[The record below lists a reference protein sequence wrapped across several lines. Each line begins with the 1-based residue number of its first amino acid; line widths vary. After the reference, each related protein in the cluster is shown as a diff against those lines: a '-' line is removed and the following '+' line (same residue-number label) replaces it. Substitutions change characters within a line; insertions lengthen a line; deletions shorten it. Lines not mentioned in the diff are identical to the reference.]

1 MIILSERVDVLVDCL
16 FGRIVIGRESIL
28 GRKLYEQP
36 ERGTLKFKSKERDSI
51 TLNERT
57 TLYGT
62 KLMRRHIINAAQHPV
77 LLDGRQVAA
86 VNARLEL
93 DLRIGAA
100 FTRFQ
105 TMKLQRAIDVLST
118 ENRIISY
125 GAPKIWTL
133 VD

>member
-1 MIILSERVDVLVDCL
+1 M
-16 FGRIVIGRESIL
+16 
-28 GRKLYEQP
+28 
-36 ERGTLKFKSKERDSI
+36 
-51 TLNERT
+51 
-57 TLYGT
+57 
-62 KLMRRHIINAAQHPV
+62 
-77 LLDGRQVAA
+77 LLDCRQVAA

-105 TMKLQRAIDVLST
+105 TMKLQRAIDVIAT

-125 GAPKIWTL
+125 GIHKIGTR